1 MSKFVLK
8 HPNIKLGTVSLEDH
22 ASSLTIETSADEVEF
37 TSFCSDYRDF
47 GQGLKDVTWTIDFF
61 QDFDNNK
68 VDETLWGFSQS
79 GGTFAVRAT
88 PGIGTTSAQQGS
100 ASATNPLFKM
110 TGRLF
115 SYSPIAGAIGDA
127 STTTATIRN
136 ASSAGLQKVTSGT
149 SI

>member
-1 MSKFVLK
+1 MAKFVLK
-8 HPNIKLGTVSLEDH
+8 HPNIRLGTLSLEDH
-22 ASSLTIETSADEVEF
+22 ASSLTIESTYDEVDF
-37 TSFCSDYRDF
+37 TSFCSDYREF
-47 GQGLKDVTWTIDFF
+47 GQGLGDATWTIDFY

-68 VDETLWGFSQS
+68 VDEALWGFSQS
-79 GGTFAVRAT
+79 GGTFAIRAT
-88 PGIGTTSAQQGS
+88 PGIGTTSALQGS

-136 ASSAGLQKVTSGT
+136 ASSSGLEKVTSGT
-149 SI
+149 QI